1 MTNDNS
7 RNSDDAVTDSGR
19 ASDDAVTDSGRASD
33 DAVTDSGRASDDA
46 VTDGGRASDG
56 AATDGGVA
64 SAGAAQTHR
73 DTDYLGAEVNIL
85 NPSTPYMRDHLR
97 IVWTG
102 FAVWVLA
109 VWGPVTLT
117 NLAPGVMTQ
126 TMPIL
131 QFPLHYFLV
140 AFGAPTSALILS
152 FWYSRKRDA
161 LDEKYGIDHA
171 TVTESGSTA
180 DVAAADGGSEE

>member
-1 MTNDNS
+1 MTDNDTHDRAN
-7 RNSDDAVTDSGR
+7 AVE
-19 ASDDAVTDSGRASD
+19 
-33 DAVTDSGRASDDA
+33 
-46 VTDGGRASDG
+46 
-56 AATDGGVA
+56 TDGGVA
-64 SAGAAQTHR
+64 ATAAQKHN
-73 DTDYLGAEVNIL
+73 DTDYLGSEVNIL
-85 NPSTPYMRDHLR
+85 SPSTPYMRDHLR

-117 NLAPGVMTQ
+117 RLAPGPMTGE
-126 TMPIL
+126 MPIL
-131 QFPLHYFLV
+131 GFPLHYFLV

-171 TVTESGSTA
+171 ADTEAAETKSGSEVTA
-180 DVAAADGGSEE
+180 TDGGAEE

>member
-1 MTNDNS
+1 MTENTS
-7 RNSDDAVTDSGR
+7 RERDDA
-19 ASDDAVTDSGRASD
+19 A
-33 DAVTDSGRASDDA
+33 
-46 VTDGGRASDG
+46 TDGGRAPNDAATDG
-56 AATDGGVA
+56 GRARDDAATDGGVA
-64 SAGAAQTHR
+64 SGAAQAHN

-102 FAVWVLA
+102 FAIWVLA

-117 NLAPGVMTQ
+117 RIATEPMTQ

-131 QFPLHYFLV
+131 GFPLHYFLV
-140 AFGAPTSALILS
+140 AFGAPTSALLLA

-161 LDEKYGIDHA
+161 LDEKYGIEH
-171 TVTESGSTA
+171 T
-180 DVAAADGGSEE
+180 DVAATDGGVDE

>member
-1 MTNDNS
+1 MTDNTL
-7 RNSDDAVTDSGR
+7 RERDDAATDDGR
-19 ASDDAVTDSGRASD
+19 ATGD
-33 DAVTDSGRASDDA
+33 
-46 VTDGGRASDG
+46 

-64 SAGAAQTHR
+64 TGAAQTHN

-102 FAVWVLA
+102 FAIWVLA

-117 NLAPGVMTQ
+117 KLAPGVMTQ

-140 AFGAPTSALILS
+140 AFGAPTSALILA
-152 FWYSRKRDA
+152 FWYSRRRDA
-161 LDEKYGIDHA
+161 LDEKYGIEHGDTAA
-171 TVTESGSTA
+171 T
-180 DVAAADGGSEE
+180 DGGVDE

>member
-1 MTNDNS
+1 MTDNNS
-7 RNSDDAVTDSGR
+7 RERDDATATGGR
-19 ASDDAVTDSGRASD
+19 AADDAA
-33 DAVTDSGRASDDA
+33 
-46 VTDGGRASDG
+46 TDGGRATDDAATDG
-56 AATDGGVA
+56 GRATDDAATDGGVA
-64 SAGAAQTHR
+64 TGAAQTHN

-97 IVWTG
+97 IVWSG

-117 NLAPGVMTQ
+117 NFAPGVMTQ

-131 QFPLHYFLV
+131 GFPLHYFLV
-140 AFGAPTSALILS
+140 AFGAPTSALILA

-161 LDEKYGIDHA
+161 LDEKYGIEH
-171 TVTESGSTA
+171 G
-180 DVAAADGGSEE
+180 DVAATDGGTDE

>member
-1 MTNDNS
+1 MTDNTS
-7 RNSDDAVTDSGR
+7 RRRDDAVTDGGRTADDAATDGGR
-19 ASDDAVTDSGRASD
+19 AP
-33 DAVTDSGRASDDA
+33 DDA
-46 VTDGGRASDG
+46 VTDGGRAPDD
-56 AATDGGVA
+56 AVTDGGVA
-64 SAGAAQTHR
+64 STGAAQRHNN
-73 DTDYLGAEVNIL
+73 TDYLGAEVNIL

-102 FAVWVLA
+102 FAVWILA

-117 NLAPGVMTQ
+117 RLAPGPMTQ
-126 TMPIL
+126 SMPIL

-161 LDEKYGIDHA
+161 LDEKYGIEHD
-171 TVTESGSTA
+171 TTTESVSGA
-180 DVAAADGGSEE
+180 EAAAADGGVDE

>member
-1 MTNDNS
+1 MSDNS
-7 RNSDDAVTDSGR
+7 SRSSEDA
-19 ASDDAVTDSGRASD
+19 A
-33 DAVTDSGRASDDA
+33 
-46 VTDGGRASDG
+46 TDGGRAADD

-64 SAGAAQTHR
+64 ATAAQAHN

-97 IVWTG
+97 IVWSG

-117 NLAPGVMTQ
+117 YLATDVMTSQ
-126 TMPIL
+126 MPIL

-140 AFGAPTSALILS
+140 AFGAPTSALILA

-161 LDEKYGIDHA
+161 LDEKYGIEH
-171 TVTESGSTA
+171 G
-180 DVAAADGGSEE
+180 DVAATDGGVDE

>member
-1 MTNDNS
+1 MTDNSS
-7 RNSDDAVTDSGR
+7 RNSGDAVTDGGR
-19 ASDDAVTDSGRASD
+19 AA
-33 DAVTDSGRASDDA
+33 DDA
-46 VTDGGRASDG
+46 VTDGGRAADD

-64 SAGAAQTHR
+64 RGAAQEHN

-97 IVWTG
+97 IVWSG

-117 NLAPGVMTQ
+117 RIAPGPMTSQ
-126 TMPIL
+126 MPIL
-131 QFPLHYFLV
+131 GFPLHYFLV
-140 AFGAPTSALILS
+140 AFGAPTSALILA

-171 TVTESGSTA
+171 DVAESKSGA
-180 DVAAADGGSEE
+180 GVAAADGGSDE

>member
-1 MTNDNS
+1 MTDNTS
-7 RNSDDAVTDSGR
+7 RERDDAATDGDR
-19 ASDDAVTDSGRASD
+19 AKGDAA
-33 DAVTDSGRASDDA
+33 
-46 VTDGGRASDG
+46 TDGGRATDD

-64 SAGAAQTHR
+64 SAGAAQTHN

-102 FAVWVLA
+102 FAIWVLA

-117 NLAPGVMTQ
+117 RLAPGPMTQ
-126 TMPIL
+126 PMPIL
-131 QFPLHYFLV
+131 GFPLHYFLV
-140 AFGAPTSALILS
+140 AFGAPTSALILA

-161 LDEKYGIDHA
+161 LDEKYGIEHGDTA
-171 TVTESGSTA
+171 TT
-180 DVAAADGGSEE
+180 DGGSDE

>member
-1 MTNDNS
+1 MTNNNS
-7 RNSDDAVTDSGR
+7 QDSDDAVADGGR
-19 ASDDAVTDSGRASD
+19 AADE
-33 DAVTDSGRASDDA
+33 A
-46 VTDGGRASDG
+46 VTDGGRAADD

-64 SAGAAQTHR
+64 TGAAQAHN

-102 FAVWVLA
+102 FAIWVLA

-117 NLAPGVMTQ
+117 RLAPGPMTQ
-126 TMPIL
+126 SMPIL

-161 LDEKYGIDHA
+161 LDEKYGIEHD
-171 TVTESGSTA
+171 TPTESVSGA
-180 DVAAADGGSEE
+180 EAAAADGGVDE

>member
-1 MTNDNS
+1 MTENTS
-7 RNSDDAVTDSGR
+7 RDRDEAVTDGGR
-19 ASDDAVTDSGRASD
+19 AT
-33 DAVTDSGRASDDA
+33 DDA
-46 VTDGGRASDG
+46 VTDGGS

-64 SAGAAQTHR
+64 SSGAAQTHN

-102 FAVWVLA
+102 FAIWVLA

-140 AFGAPTSALILS
+140 AFGAPTSALILA

-171 TVTESGSTA
+171 ASAEAPSGA
-180 DVAAADGGSEE
+180 EAAAADGGVEE

>member
-1 MTNDNS
+1 MTENTS
-7 RNSDDAVTDSGR
+7 RERDDAGGDGDR
-19 ASDDAVTDSGRASD
+19 AT
-33 DAVTDSGRASDDA
+33 DDA
-46 VTDGGRASDG
+46 VTDGGRATDD
-56 AATDGGVA
+56 AVTDGGVA
-64 SAGAAQTHR
+64 STGAAQTHR

-85 NPSTPYMRDHLR
+85 NPSTAYMRDHLR

-102 FAVWVLA
+102 FAIWVLA

-117 NLAPGVMTQ
+117 RLAPGAMTR

-131 QFPLHYFLV
+131 GFPLHYFLV
-140 AFGAPTSALILS
+140 AFGAPTSALILA

-171 TVTESGSTA
+171 DVAETKSGA
-180 DVAAADGGSEE
+180 GVAAADGGTEE

>member
-1 MTNDNS
+1 MTDNTS
-7 RNSDDAVTDSGR
+7 RERDDA
-19 ASDDAVTDSGRASD
+19 A
-33 DAVTDSGRASDDA
+33 
-46 VTDGGRASDG
+46 TDGGRAPDDAATDG
-56 AATDGGVA
+56 GRATDDAATDGGVA
-64 SAGAAQTHR
+64 TGAAQTHN

-117 NLAPGVMTQ
+117 RLAPGPMTTQ
-126 TMPIL
+126 MPIL
-131 QFPLHYFLV
+131 GFPLHYFLV
-140 AFGAPTSALILS
+140 AFGAPTSALILA

-171 TVTESGSTA
+171 TVTKTESRA
-180 DVAAADGGSEE
+180 EAAATDGGSDE

>member
-1 MTNDNS
+1 MTDNTS
-7 RNSDDAVTDSGR
+7 RDGDDA
-19 ASDDAVTDSGRASD
+19 AI
-33 DAVTDSGRASDDA
+33 
-46 VTDGGRASDG
+46 DGGGATGD

-64 SAGAAQTHR
+64 TSGAAQAHSN
-73 DTDYLGAEVNIL
+73 TDYLGAEVNIL

-102 FAVWVLA
+102 FAIWVLA

-140 AFGAPTSALILS
+140 AFGAPTSALVLA

-161 LDEKYGIDHA
+161 LDEKYGIEHD
-171 TVTESGSTA
+171 
-180 DVAAADGGSEE
+180 DVAATDGGIDE

>member
-1 MTNDNS
+1 MIDNTS
-7 RNSDDAVTDSGR
+7 RERDDAATESGR
-19 ASDDAVTDSGRASD
+19 EPGDAATDGSRVTG
-33 DAVTDSGRASDDA
+33 DAA
-46 VTDGGRASDG
+46 TDGGRAAGD

-64 SAGAAQTHR
+64 STGAAQTHN

-85 NPSTPYMRDHLR
+85 NPSTPYMHDHLR

-140 AFGAPTSALILS
+140 AFGAPTSALILA

-171 TVTESGSTA
+171 TVTESGSGP
-180 DVAAADGGSEE
+180 DVAAADGGTEE

>member
-1 MTNDNS
+1 MSDNS
-7 RNSDDAVTDSGR
+7 SRSSEDA
-19 ASDDAVTDSGRASD
+19 A
-33 DAVTDSGRASDDA
+33 
-46 VTDGGRASDG
+46 TDGGRAADDAATDG
-56 AATDGGVA
+56 GRAADDAATDGGVA
-64 SAGAAQTHR
+64 ATAAQAHN

-97 IVWTG
+97 IVWSG

-117 NLAPGVMTQ
+117 YLATDVMTSQ
-126 TMPIL
+126 MPIL

-140 AFGAPTSALILS
+140 AFGAPTSALILA

-161 LDEKYGIDHA
+161 LDEKYGIEH
-171 TVTESGSTA
+171 G
-180 DVAAADGGSEE
+180 DVAATDGGTDE

>member
-1 MTNDNS
+1 MTNNS
-7 RNSDDAVTDSGR
+7 SQDSDDAVADGGR
-19 ASDDAVTDSGRASD
+19 AADEAVTDGGRA
-33 DAVTDSGRASDDA
+33 ADDA
-46 VTDGGRASDG
+46 VTDGGRAAGD

-64 SAGAAQTHR
+64 TGAAQAHN

-102 FAVWVLA
+102 FAIWVLA

-117 NLAPGVMTQ
+117 RLAPGPMTQ
-126 TMPIL
+126 SMPIL

-161 LDEKYGIDHA
+161 LDEKYGIEHD
-171 TVTESGSTA
+171 TPTESVSGA
-180 DVAAADGGSEE
+180 EAAAADGGVDE